1 MCIRPNRLDDGVE
14 VACRECWQ
22 CRKRRVDDLIGRC
35 IAESKYSKKTYAIT
49 LTYAQDAGVNAVTL
63 VYKNVQDF
71 LKRLRKKY
79 KCRYI
84 VAGEY
89 GSAKGR
95 AHWHIIVFFK
105 DNVPDVQENKRV
117 EWKYWPHGFSYFQ
130 YPDWKGFEYVLKY
143 VLKDQDS
150 RSADAHLAMSKKDMQ
165 WCEQSQKMKMQGAPL
180 GYQYFNWLAD
190 EHVRQGLAPQSYFYK
205 FGGIRDYK
213 NREKTF
219 MMTGK
224 TKENFMERFL
234 QKWME
239 KYEAD
244 PRSEIVDEYLDYVT
258 EIEYT
263 DAELMLRLHDKSV
276 RYVEAPLDVVA
287 PQNEAVLHEF
297 EYRGIPVAA
306 WESKDKFHIIT
317 ENDQWHEERAEIINH
332 IKTKSKKIR
341 SRTESEILRAH
352 WDGE

>member
-63 VYKNVQDF
+63 VYKDVQDF
-71 LKRLRKKY
+71 LKRLRKNY

-117 EWKYWPHGFSYFQ
+117 QWKYWPHGFSYFQ
-130 YPDWKGFEYVLKY
+130 YPDWKGFEYALKY
-143 VLKDQDS
+143 VLKDQTS

-190 EHVRQGLAPQSYFYK
+190 EYVRQGLAPQSYFYK

-263 DAELMLRLHDKSV
+263 DAELMLRLHDRSV
-276 RYVEAPLDVVA
+276 RYVEAPLGVVA
-287 PQNEAVLHEF
+287 PENDAVLHEF

-317 ENDQWHEERAEIINH
+317 ESDQWHEERAEIINY

-341 SRTESEILRAH
+341 SRKHSEILREI
-352 WDGE
+352 WEQ

>member
-22 CRKRRVDDLIGRC
+22 CRKRRVDDLVGRC
-35 IAESKYSKKTYAIT
+35 IAESKYSTKTYAIT

-63 VYKNVQDF
+63 VYKDVQDF

-105 DNVPDVQENKRV
+105 DKVPDVQENKRV

-130 YPDWKGFEYVLKY
+130 HPDWKGFEYVLKY
-143 VLKDQDS
+143 VLKDQAS
-150 RSADAHLAMSKKDMQ
+150 RSADAHLSMSKKP
-165 WCEQSQKMKMQGAPL
+165 PL
-180 GYQYFNWLAD
+180 GAEYFNWLAD
-190 EHVRQGLAPQSYFYK
+190 EHVRQGLAPQKYFYK

-224 TKENFMERFL
+224 TKGNFMERFL

-239 KYEAD
+239 KYDAD
-244 PRSEIVDEYLDYVT
+244 PRSEIVDEYLDAVT

-263 DAELMLRLHDKSV
+263 DAELMVRLHDKSV

-287 PQNEAVLHEF
+287 PENEAVLHEF
-297 EYRGIPVAA
+297 EYRGIPVAV
-306 WESKDKFHIIT
+306 WESEEQFHIIT
-317 ENDQWHEERAEIINH
+317 ESDQWHEERVEIQDL

-341 SRTESEILRAH
+341 SRKHSEILRAK
-352 WDGE
+352 WEEL

>member
-22 CRKRRVDDLIGRC
+22 CRKRRVDDLVGRC
-35 IAESKYSKKTYAIT
+35 IAESKYSTKTYAIT

-63 VYKNVQDF
+63 VYKDVQDF

-105 DNVPDVQENKRV
+105 DDVPYVQENKRV

-130 YPDWKGFEYVLKY
+130 HPDWKGFEYVLKY
-143 VLKDQDS
+143 VLKDQAS
-150 RSADAHLAMSKKDMQ
+150 RSADAHLSMSKKP
-165 WCEQSQKMKMQGAPL
+165 PL
-180 GYQYFNWLAD
+180 GAEYFNWLAD

-239 KYEAD
+239 KYDAD
-244 PRSEIVDEYLDYVT
+244 PRSEIVDEYLDAIT

-263 DAELMLRLHDKSV
+263 DAELMARLHDRSV

-287 PQNEAVLHEF
+287 PINEAILHEF
-297 EYRGIPVAA
+297 EYRGIPVAM
-306 WESKDKFHIIT
+306 WESEDKFHIIT
-317 ENDQWHEERAEIINH
+317 ENDQWHEERAEIIDL

-341 SRTESEILRAH
+341 SRKHSEILRAI
-352 WDGE
+352 WDEQ

>member
-22 CRKRRVDDLIGRC
+22 CRKRRINDLVGRC
-35 IAESKYSKKTYAIT
+35 IAESKFANKTYAIT
-49 LTYAQDAGVNAVTL
+49 LTYAPRVGVNAVTL
-63 VYKNVQDF
+63 VYKDVQDF

-105 DNVPDVQENKRV
+105 DNVPDVQMEKKV
-117 EWKYWPHGFSYFQ
+117 DWQYWPHGFSYFQ
-130 YPDWKGFEYVLKY
+130 HPDWKGFEYVLKY

-150 RSADAHLAMSKKDMQ
+150 RSADAHLAMSKKP
-165 WCEQSQKMKMQGAPL
+165 PL
-180 GYQYFNWLAD
+180 GAEYFEWLAD

-205 FGGIRDYK
+205 FEGIRDYK

-263 DAELMLRLHDKSV
+263 DAELMLRLHDRSV

-287 PQNEAVLHEF
+287 PENEAVLHEF

-317 ENDQWHEERAEIINH
+317 ESDQWHEERAEIIDL

-341 SRTESEILRAH
+341 SRKHSEILRAE
-352 WDGE
+352 WEEQ

>member
-22 CRKRRVDDLIGRC
+22 CRKRRVDDLVGRC
-35 IAESKYSKKTYAIT
+35 IAESKYSTKTYAIT

-63 VYKNVQDF
+63 VYKDVQDF

-105 DNVPDVQENKRV
+105 DKVPDVQQNKRV

-130 YPDWKGFEYVLKY
+130 HPDWKGFEYVLKY
-143 VLKDQDS
+143 VLKDQTS
-150 RSADAHLAMSKKDMQ
+150 RSVDAHLAMSKKDMQ
-165 WCEQSQKMKMQGAPL
+165 WCAQSQKMKMQGAPL

-190 EHVRQGLAPQSYFYK
+190 EHVRQGLAPQMYFYK
-205 FGGIRDYK
+205 FVGIRDYK

-239 KYEAD
+239 KYDAD
-244 PRSEIVDEYLDYVT
+244 PRSEIVDEYLDAVT

-276 RYVEAPLDVVA
+276 RYVEAPLHVVA
-287 PQNEAVLHEF
+287 PENEAVLHEF
-297 EYRGIPVAA
+297 EYRGIPVAV
-306 WESKDKFHIIT
+306 WESEEQFHIIT
-317 ENDQWHEERAEIINH
+317 ESDQWHEERVEIQDL

-341 SRTESEILRAH
+341 SRKHSEILRAK
-352 WDGE
+352 WEEL

>member
-1 MCIRPNRLDDGVE
+1 MCIRPNKLDCGTE

-22 CRKRRVDDLIGRC
+22 CRKRRVDDLVGRC
-35 IAESKYSKKTYAIT
+35 IAESKYSTKTYAIT

-63 VYKNVQDF
+63 VYKDVQDF

-105 DNVPDVQENKRV
+105 DKVPNVQENKRV

-130 YPDWKGFEYVLKY
+130 HPDWKGFEYVLKY
-143 VLKDQDS
+143 VLKDQAS
-150 RSADAHLAMSKKDMQ
+150 RSADAHLSMSKKP
-165 WCEQSQKMKMQGAPL
+165 PL
-180 GYQYFNWLAD
+180 GAEYFEWLAD
-190 EHVRQGLAPQSYFYK
+190 EHVRQGLAPQKYFYK

-239 KYEAD
+239 KYDAD
-244 PRSEIVDEYLDYVT
+244 PRSEVVDEYLDAVT

-263 DAELMLRLHDKSV
+263 DAELYARLHDKSV

-287 PQNEAVLHEF
+287 PDNEAVLHEF
-297 EYRGIPVAA
+297 EYRGIPVSA
-306 WESKDKFHIIT
+306 WESEDKFHIIT
-317 ENDQWHEERAEIINH
+317 ESDQWHEERAEIINL
-332 IKTKSKKIR
+332 IKTRSKKIR
-341 SRTESEILRAH
+341 SRKQSEILRAI
-352 WDGE
+352 WDEQ